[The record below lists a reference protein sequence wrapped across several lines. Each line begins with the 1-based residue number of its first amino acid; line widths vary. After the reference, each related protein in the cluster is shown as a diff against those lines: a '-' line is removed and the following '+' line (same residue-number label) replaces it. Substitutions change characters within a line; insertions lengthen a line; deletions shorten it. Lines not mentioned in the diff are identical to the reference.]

1 MTDSAE
7 IQNIKKLITDTSGE
21 CDRIN
26 KKLDDH
32 ISGEK
37 IQKDI
42 VKTLRIQQLQDCLN
56 RLLQKEVNRLV
67 HQESHCKTLCA
78 CEIERPNKQL
88 ETFIKYLDISNPI
101 A

>member
-21 CDRIN
+21 RDRIN

-78 CEIERPNKQL
+78 CKSNSIFVTVSPL
-88 ETFIKYLDISNPI
+88 FIIFEKLRF
-101 A
+101 

>member
-1 MTDSAE
+1 MPTALPDTTDSAE

-21 CDRIN
+21 LDRIN

-42 VKTLRIQQLQDCLN
+42 VKTLRIQHLQDCLN
-56 RLLQKEVNRLV
+56 RLLQKEVNHL
-67 HQESHCKTLCA
+67 L
-78 CEIERPNKQL
+78 
-88 ETFIKYLDISNPI
+88 SNRNRI
-101 A
+101 AKLFVPVK